1 MRSSMFTGLVS
12 DRGLVE
18 RVSPRQG
25 GARLTLRP
33 ASLPVDELELGES
46 ICCSGACLTVTERGQ
61 GLCSFDAVPETL
73 ARTTLG
79 SWRPGT
85 AVNLERALRLSD
97 RLGGHLV
104 AGHVDAVGEV
114 LARVVEGQGARLT
127 VSLPEA
133 IAPLVA
139 EKGSVAIDGV
149 SLTVARAGRDRFEVA
164 LIPETLARTTLGAA
178 APGTRVNLEAD
189 VVARHVLRL
198 AEFGIAAG
206 GLDAGKLAAWG
217 YGGRAG

>member
-1 MRSSMFTGLVS
+1 MFTGLVS
-12 DRGLVE
+12 DMGTVE
-18 RVSPRQG
+18 RIAPRQG

-33 ASLPVDELELGES
+33 TSLLVDELALGES
-46 ICCSGACLTVTERGQ
+46 VCCSGACLTVVERGG
-61 GLCSFDAVPETL
+61 GLVSFDAVPETL

-79 SWRPGT
+79 SWRAGT
-85 AVNLERALRLSD
+85 RVNLERALRLSD

-114 LARVVEGQGARLT
+114 TARAPEGQGARLA
-127 VSLPEA
+127 VSLPDA

-139 EKGSVAIDGV
+139 EKGSIAVDGV
-149 SLTVARAGRDRFEVA
+149 SLTVARAARDRFEVA

-189 VVARHVLRL
+189 VVARHVARLR
-198 AEFGIAAG
+198 EFGEG
-206 GLDAGKLAAWG
+206 GIDASRLSAWG
-217 YGGRAG
+217 YGGGDT

>member
-1 MRSSMFTGLVS
+1 MFTGLVS
-12 DRGLVE
+12 DLGTVE
-18 RVSPRQG
+18 RVAPRQG
-25 GARLTLRP
+25 GARLVLRP
-33 ASLPVDELELGES
+33 RSLSVEDLAPGES
-46 ICCSGACLTVTERGQ
+46 VCCSGACLTVVERGA
-61 GLCSFDAVPETL
+61 GLVAFDAVPETL

-79 SWRPGT
+79 AWRPGT

-114 LARVVEGQGARLT
+114 LSAEPEGQGARLS
-127 VSLPEA
+127 VSLPAA

-139 EKGSVAIDGV
+139 EKGSIAVDGV

-178 APGTRVNLEAD
+178 APGTRVNLEVD
-189 VVARHVLRL
+189 VVARHVARLR
-198 AEFGIAAG
+198 EFGLGPG
-206 GLDAGKLAAWG
+206 GLDEARLAAWG
-217 YGGRAG
+217 YGGRA

>member
-1 MRSSMFTGLVS
+1 
-12 DRGLVE
+12 
-18 RVSPRQG
+18 
-25 GARLTLRP
+25 
-33 ASLPVDELELGES
+33 
-46 ICCSGACLTVTERGQ
+46 
-61 GLCSFDAVPETL
+61 
-73 ARTTLG
+73 
-79 SWRPGT
+79 
-85 AVNLERALRLSD
+85 
-97 RLGGHLV
+97 
-104 AGHVDAVGEV
+104 V
-114 LARVVEGQGARLT
+114 LARAAEGQGARLT
-127 VSLPEA
+127 ISLPEA

-139 EKGSVAIDGV
+139 EKGSVAVDGV

-198 AEFGIAAG
+198 AELGLSAG